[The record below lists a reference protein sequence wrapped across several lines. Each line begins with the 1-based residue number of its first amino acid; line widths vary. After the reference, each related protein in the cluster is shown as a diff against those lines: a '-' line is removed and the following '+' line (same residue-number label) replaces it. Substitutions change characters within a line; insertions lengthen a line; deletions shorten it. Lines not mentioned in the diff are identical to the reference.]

1 MFQQAR
7 LLGFLCLKAL
17 GCSGASFVLLLPLH
31 LSWDWFRGPHKSHVL
46 RAERL
51 GELCSELEPAL
62 ITVGFVTC
70 SECYLIMNLPE
81 GLLGGCP
88 SAALLGLLMPDPG

>member
-7 LLGFLCLKAL
+7 LLGFLCLKAF
-17 GCSGASFVLLLPLH
+17 GCSAASFVLLLPLH
-31 LSWDWFRGPHKSHVL
+31 LSWDWFRGPINLMSEQKDL
-46 RAERL
+46 R
-51 GELCSELEPAL
+51 ELCSELKPAL

-81 GLLGGCP
+81 GLLGGGP
-88 SAALLGLLMPDPG
+88 SAALLGLLMPGPG